1 MAENLRFDN
10 RNKSL
15 SIISIIIIS
24 SILLLFNWITSVSE
38 SLNVEAQPAETTS
51 LQNNIE
57 DPGAKAQN
65 TAKKLKD
72 TKGEKIPNQY
82 IVVLKDEDFLSST
95 KSSADKA
102 TGQGA
107 GIRHIYN
114 HALHGFAATVP
125 NDNVLDALLKNPEV
139 DYIQPD
145 IKMEAF
151 AQTLSTGVNRVDGD
165 LSSTRSGN
173 GAGTVN
179 VDIGIL
185 DTGIQLSHPDL
196 NVYKQVTFVSGT
208 STGNDD
214 NGHGTS
220 VAGIAAAKDNSAGV
234 VGIAPGARLW
244 AIKVLANNGI
254 GMSSDILKGIDYA
267 TEHANEID
275 VVNLSFGG
283 EGTNVALHDAII
295 NSVAAGVTYVAAA
308 GNGGKDA
315 SSFVPASFPEVIAVS
330 AIVDTDGKCGGL
342 SSVSTSSGKDDTFAS
357 FSNYGSVVDMAAP
370 GVQIKT
376 TARGSSYT
384 SSFTGTSASAPH
396 VTGAAA
402 LYKVEHPSASPSDI
416 NNALGSLGS
425 LPSTICDG
433 NGHGYFTGDKDS
445 IAEPLLYIASES
457 TLPEPECTGNL
468 PISSATASGSES
480 THPPT
485 HAIDNN
491 FGTRWANPAL
501 GSSITADLGSTQNI
515 CSVDIAWYNGN
526 ARQYHF
532 VIATSTNGIDFS
544 NVFSGDSSGTTVSS
558 EKYVFAPIDARY
570 VRVTINGNTQNNAA
584 SIYELDVFSS
594 SSLSTELP
602 PVANSQV
609 VTTNKNTA
617 KAITL
622 TATDP
627 NNDLLTY
634 SLLTQPVH
642 GTITGAAPSLMYN
655 PTTGYVGQDS
665 FTFKANDGI
674 ADSNIATV
682 SITVRD
688 PGVCTTNLP
697 ISSATAS
704 GSEATHP
711 PTHAIDNNFGTRWAN
726 PALGSSIRV
735 DLGSTQNI
743 CSVDIAWYNGMARQ
757 YHFVIATSTN
767 GISFSNVFSGDSS
780 GTTVSSEKYVF
791 GPIDARYVRVTI
803 NGNTQNNAASMYE
816 LDIFGS
822 LSASVTGYHFEPSL
836 SLSGPN

>member
-10 RNKSL
+10 RTKSL

-51 LQNNIE
+51 SLQNNIE
-57 DPGAKAQN
+57 DPGANAQN
-65 TAKKLKD
+65 TEKKLKD

-82 IVVLKDEDFLSST
+82 IVVLKDEDFLSSI

-151 AQTLSTGVNRVDGD
+151 AQTLPTGVNRVDGD

-254 GMSSDILKGIDYA
+254 GMSSDIIKGIDYA

-275 VVNLSFGG
+275 VVNLSLGG

-357 FSNYGSVVDMAAP
+357 FSNYGSVIDMAAP
-370 GVQIKT
+370 GVQIIT

-416 NNALGSLGS
+416 RNALGSLGS

-468 PISSATASGSES
+468 PISSATASGSE
-480 THPPT
+480 
-485 HAIDNN
+485 
-491 FGTRWANPAL
+491 
-501 GSSITADLGSTQNI
+501 
-515 CSVDIAWYNGN
+515 
-526 ARQYHF
+526 
-532 VIATSTNGIDFS
+532 
-544 NVFSGDSSGTTVSS
+544 
-558 EKYVFAPIDARY
+558 
-570 VRVTINGNTQNNAA
+570 
-584 SIYELDVFSS
+584 
-594 SSLSTELP
+594 
-602 PVANSQV
+602 
-609 VTTNKNTA
+609 
-617 KAITL
+617 
-622 TATDP
+622 
-627 NNDLLTY
+627 
-634 SLLTQPVH
+634 
-642 GTITGAAPSLMYN
+642 
-655 PTTGYVGQDS
+655 
-665 FTFKANDGI
+665 
-674 ADSNIATV
+674 
-682 SITVRD
+682 
-688 PGVCTTNLP
+688 
-697 ISSATAS
+697 
-704 GSEATHP
+704 ATHP

-726 PALGSSIRV
+726 PALG
-735 DLGSTQNI
+735 
-743 CSVDIAWYNGMARQ
+743 
-757 YHFVIATSTN
+757 FV
-767 GISFSNVFSGDSS
+767 
-780 GTTVSSEKYVF
+780 Y
-791 GPIDARYVRVTI
+791 YC
-803 NGNTQNNAASMYE
+803 
-816 LDIFGS
+816 
-822 LSASVTGYHFEPSL
+822 
-836 SLSGPN
+836 